1 MCCIVQRVVIIKAG
15 GKPGGCQAHVLI
27 CVAQE
32 LGLENS
38 VILSLSGTSMA
49 LEDTLL
55 GIDVGTTHCKAG
67 LFRLDGGLIRV
78 SSRLTPLRRS
88 PDGYAFYDP
97 QELWATVVAAIR
109 EVVNGLEWG
118 GTILAIGIASMAE
131 TGLLIDQQSGA
142 PRSPLL
148 PWFDPAATPQAEL
161 LKREGDPQE
170 RFLRSGIRPNFKCSL
185 AKVLWQREQEK
196 GITHQAIWL
205 STADYIAY
213 RLTGEMATDYSLAG
227 RTYAF
232 RIDRKTWDEAWLE
245 QLGLDVRIFPAPLPS
260 GTIIGPIGSEIAA
273 TTSLPAGTP
282 VSIAGHDHVCA
293 AFAAGAIDA
302 GLVFDSMGT
311 AEALIGGF
319 EERPLGENE
328 LRSGLVYGCH
338 VVKGRNYWMGGL
350 SASGG
355 SVEWLRAILNDPPL
369 SYAELDEI
377 LEGSSPGPT
386 GILYF
391 PYLSGSG
398 SPHTDISVRG
408 AFTGLSVSHGR
419 ADLAKAVLEGTAFEV
434 EFIRRAAET
443 ATGSIIRQITASGG
457 GTRNRYWMQIKA
469 DVSGCR
475 LEVLPMPEATLL
487 GAALVAGVGCGV
499 FADAAQAINAARQG
513 EAEIYLPD
521 AEQHQSYAGIYK
533 RGYLASQ
540 DPLRQLAWEIE
551 GLHLE
556 DR

>member
-1 MCCIVQRVVIIKAG
+1 MT
-15 GKPGGCQAHVLI
+15 
-27 CVAQE
+27 
-32 LGLENS
+32 LE
-38 VILSLSGTSMA
+38 GP
-49 LEDTLL
+49 LL

-67 LFRLDGGLIRV
+67 LFRLDGDPISV
-78 SSRLTPLRRS
+78 SSRPTPLRRS
-88 PDGYAFYDP
+88 PEGNAFYDP
-97 QELWATVVAAIR
+97 QELWATVAAAIR
-109 EVVNGLEWG
+109 EVVAGCG
-118 GTILAIGIASMAE
+118 RAGTISAIGIASMAE
-131 TGLLIDQQSGA
+131 TGLLVDRKSGA
-142 PRSPLL
+142 PRSPLI

-161 LKREGDPQE
+161 LKREGDHGE

-185 AKVLWQREQEK
+185 AKVLWLREQDK
-196 GITHQAIWL
+196 GVIREATWL

-213 RLTGEMATDYSLAG
+213 CLTGVMATDYSLAG

-232 RIDRKTWDEAWLE
+232 RIDQKTWDEAWLGH
-245 QLGLDVRIFPAPLPS
+245 LGLDVRVFPTPLPS
-260 GTIIGPIGSEIAA
+260 GTIVGWIEPEIAA
-273 TTSLPAGTP
+273 AIGLPTGTP

-293 AFAAGAIDA
+293 AFAAGAIDP

-319 EERPLGENE
+319 EERSLEENE

-355 SVEWLRAILNDPPL
+355 SVEWLGAILDEPPL
-369 SYAELDEI
+369 SYAELDAL
-377 LEGSSPGPT
+377 LEGASPGPT

-398 SPHTDISVRG
+398 SPHTDFLVRG
-408 AFTGLSVSHGR
+408 AFTGLNAAHGQS
-419 ADLAKAVLEGTAFEV
+419 DLAKAVLEGTAYEV
-434 EFIRRAAET
+434 EFIRRAAEM
-443 ATGSIIRQITASGG
+443 ATGSAIHQIIASGG
-457 GTRNRYWMQIKA
+457 GTRNRHWMQIKA

-499 FADAAQAINAARQG
+499 FADAAQAIDAARQVVV
-513 EAEIYLPD
+513 EIYLPD
-521 AEQHQSYAGIYK
+521 AGRHQGYIDLYE
-533 RGYLASQ
+533 RGYLHLQA
-540 DPLRQLAWEIE
+540 PLRQLAREIE
-551 GLHLE
+551 KLPCE

>member
-1 MCCIVQRVVIIKAG
+1 MT
-15 GKPGGCQAHVLI
+15 
-27 CVAQE
+27 
-32 LGLENS
+32 LE
-38 VILSLSGTSMA
+38 GP
-49 LEDTLL
+49 LL

-67 LFRLDGGLIRV
+67 LFRLDGDPISV
-78 SSRLTPLRRS
+78 SSRPTPLRRS
-88 PDGYAFYDP
+88 PEGNAFYDP
-97 QELWATVVAAIR
+97 QELWATVAAAIR
-109 EVVNGLEWG
+109 EVVAGCG
-118 GTILAIGIASMAE
+118 RAGTISAIGIASMAE
-131 TGLLIDQQSGA
+131 TGLLVDRKSGA
-142 PRSPLL
+142 PRSPLI

-161 LKREGDPQE
+161 LKREGDHGE

-185 AKVLWQREQEK
+185 AKVLWLREQDK
-196 GITHQAIWL
+196 GVIREATWL

-213 RLTGEMATDYSLAG
+213 CLTGVMATDYSLAG

-232 RIDRKTWDEAWLE
+232 RIDQKTWDEAWLGH
-245 QLGLDVRIFPAPLPS
+245 LGVDVRVFPTPLPS
-260 GTIIGPIGSEIAA
+260 GTIVGWIEPEIAA
-273 TTSLPAGTP
+273 AIGLPTGTP

-293 AFAAGAIDA
+293 AFAAGAIDP

-319 EERPLGENE
+319 EERSLEENE

-355 SVEWLRAILNDPPL
+355 SVEWLGAILDEPPL
-369 SYAELDEI
+369 SYAELDAL
-377 LEGSSPGPT
+377 LEGASPEPT

-398 SPHTDISVRG
+398 SPHTDFLVRG
-408 AFTGLSVSHGR
+408 AFTGLNAAHGQS
-419 ADLAKAVLEGTAFEV
+419 DLAKAVLEGTAYEV
-434 EFIRRAAET
+434 EFIRRAAEM
-443 ATGSIIRQITASGG
+443 ATGSAIHQIIASGG
-457 GTRNRYWMQIKA
+457 GTRNRHWMQIKA

-499 FADAAQAINAARQG
+499 FADAAQAIDAARQVVV
-513 EAEIYLPD
+513 EIYLPD
-521 AEQHQSYAGIYK
+521 AGRHQGYIDLYE
-533 RGYLASQ
+533 RGYLHLQA
-540 DPLRQLAWEIE
+540 PLRQLAREIE
-551 GLHLE
+551 KLPCE

>member
-1 MCCIVQRVVIIKAG
+1 MT
-15 GKPGGCQAHVLI
+15 
-27 CVAQE
+27 
-32 LGLENS
+32 LE
-38 VILSLSGTSMA
+38 GP
-49 LEDTLL
+49 LL

-67 LFRLDGGLIRV
+67 LFRLDGDPISV
-78 SSRLTPLRRS
+78 SSRPTPLRRS
-88 PDGYAFYDP
+88 PEGNAFYDP
-97 QELWATVVAAIR
+97 QELWATVAAAIR
-109 EVVNGLEWG
+109 EVVAGCG
-118 GTILAIGIASMAE
+118 RAGTISAIGIASMAE
-131 TGLLIDQQSGA
+131 TGLLVDRKSGA
-142 PRSPLL
+142 PRSPLI

-161 LKREGDPQE
+161 LKREGDHGE

-185 AKVLWQREQEK
+185 AKVLWLREQDK
-196 GITHQAIWL
+196 GVIREATWL

-213 RLTGEMATDYSLAG
+213 CLTGVMATDYSLAG

-232 RIDRKTWDEAWLE
+232 RIDQKTWDEAWLGH
-245 QLGLDVRIFPAPLPS
+245 LGLDVRVFPTPLPS
-260 GTIIGPIGSEIAA
+260 GTIVGWIEPEIAA
-273 TTSLPAGTP
+273 AIGLPTGTP

-293 AFAAGAIDA
+293 AFAAGAIDP

-319 EERPLGENE
+319 EERSLEENE

-355 SVEWLRAILNDPPL
+355 SVEWLGAILDEPPL
-369 SYAELDEI
+369 SYAELDAL
-377 LEGSSPGPT
+377 LEGASPEPT

-398 SPHTDISVRG
+398 SPHTDFLVRG
-408 AFTGLSVSHGR
+408 AFTGLNAAHGQS
-419 ADLAKAVLEGTAFEV
+419 DLAKAVLEGTAYEV
-434 EFIRRAAET
+434 EFIRRAAEM
-443 ATGSIIRQITASGG
+443 ATGSAIHQIIASGG
-457 GTRNRYWMQIKA
+457 GTRNRHWMQIKA

-499 FADAAQAINAARQG
+499 FADAAQAIDAARQVVV
-513 EAEIYLPD
+513 EIYLPD
-521 AEQHQSYAGIYK
+521 AGRHQGYIDLYE
-533 RGYLASQ
+533 RGYLHLQA
-540 DPLRQLAWEIE
+540 PLRQLAREIE
-551 GLHLE
+551 KLPCE